1 MAAIVKK
8 SSPVSEQVVPRS
20 CEIDLLLVHGA
31 GILRIAAAFHSLS
44 VSRSESSE
52 RRERSERE
60 REERERNGRE
70 TREEPAMPK
79 IVCAR
84 TYRSAQVQ
92 RGCYSFTHRRVVLVR
107 PSNSALLL
115 YCCFIAWLYGLV
127 VCCLAVWPRCM
138 ACYGAESMA
147 ALVYGLLRCW
157 LPGGY
162 RRCFTVVQPLEY
174 NRSRVHCD
182 VHLTFRY
189 YRRDKFAHPRARLY
203 SEPGIG

>member
-1 MAAIVKK
+1 MNERKVQSGCYRKK

-52 RRERSERE
+52 RRERSE

-127 VCCLAVWPRCM
+127 VLPCCNGLAVWPATVRRVWPRWYM
-138 ACYGAESMA
+138 AC
-147 ALVYGLLRCW
+147 
-157 LPGGY
+157 
-162 RRCFTVVQPLEY
+162 
-174 NRSRVHCD
+174 
-182 VHLTFRY
+182 
-189 YRRDKFAHPRARLY
+189 
-203 SEPGIG
+203 